1 MTTVLIGLI
10 RVYRLLTSPFPSPC
24 RYEPTC
30 SAYAIEA
37 LDRHGTTRGIV
48 LAVRRV
54 LRCHPWGS
62 HGIDPVPEPKRSG
75 RR

>member
-1 MTTVLIGLI
+1 MKIALISLI
-10 RVYRLLTSPFPSPC
+10 RLYRVLTSPFPSPC

-37 LDRHGTTRGIV
+37 LDRHGAARGVV
-48 LAVRRV
+48 LAMSRV

-62 HGIDPVPEPKRSG
+62 HGFDPVPEPKRSDH
-75 RR
+75 